1 MKKISIFITTAA
13 IALLPMLIPTPVYAQ
28 GLFGGNSTSSSKCGN
43 TKTEFISCD
52 SKTGLGT
59 INDLIRISLIV
70 LSIIIGAVAVGAIA
84 YASIIYAS
92 ARDEQ
97 SKVTQAKTILA
108 NVAIGLV
115 LYGMTIAIIAWLLP
129 GTVIEGSDATA
140 EPSTSP
146 KASESPSSRP

>member
-1 MKKISIFITTAA
+1 MLKKISTFIVVGAM
-13 IALLPMLIPTPVYAQ
+13 ALLPAFVPAPAYAQ
-28 GLFGGNSTSSSKCGN
+28 GLFGGNSQSSSKCGN

-59 INDLIRISLIV
+59 INDLVRISLIV
-70 LSIIIGAVAVGAIA
+70 LSIIIGAVAIGAMA
-84 YASIIYAS
+84 YAGILYAS

-97 SKVTQAKTILA
+97 SKIAEAKTMLR

-129 GTVIEGSDATA
+129 GTVIEGSGAGA
-140 EPSTSP
+140 EPTGSS
-146 KASESPSSRP
+146 SPSPTATP